1 MGTLILGLIV
11 FLGMHSLRLVAEPLR
26 NANFVRLGETR
37 WKGLYSI
44 VSIAGF
50 VLIVVGYGMARRAP
64 VVLWAPPS
72 GVRHLTALIVAVAF
86 VLIAAAYVPG
96 SRIKRM
102 VGHPMYAGIALWAVG
117 HLLANGTLQALVLFG
132 GFFVWATAG
141 LLVWRHRDR
150 LAHVRYAAG
159 SAAGDLRAGA
169 VGLVAWALFAF
180 LLHGWLIGVRPLA

>member
-11 FLGMHSLRLVAEPLR
+11 FLGMHSLRLVAEPWR
-26 NANFVRLGETR
+26 NANFARLGETR

-96 SRIKRM
+96 SRIKRI